1 MSRERTEKPVSPSTP
16 THVEKRKV
24 NLGDTHKECVLR
36 Q

>member
-16 THVEKRKV
+16 THVKKRKV
-24 NLGDTHKECVLR
+24 NLGFIDVFALR